1 MSDCRVVAIFKFAL
15 ACVMAL
21 AITGCASTMSRV
33 TTWEG
38 NPDEAA
44 QAATLKAPGA
54 IRVLKVNGRSM
65 TNFLM
70 DDIALDYALLP
81 GENQVVFTYK
91 TIWAK
96 KGVVDN
102 GESKVHVV
110 ESKPQVVRFEV
121 KPDSVY
127 RFAFEK
133 PASRT
138 EAQAQMENFSAAIV
152 SDTGQEVARSQVWT
166 EKQEQAAR
174 TPVPSA
180 TGNAADAESGS
191 ALDRLKAIW
200 PTATE
205 EEKRAFLRW
214 AFE

>member
-1 MSDCRVVAIFKFAL
+1 
-15 ACVMAL
+15 MAL

-81 GENQVVFTYK
+81 GQNQVVFTYK

-96 KGVVDN
+96 KGVVEN
-102 GESKVHVV
+102 GESKVDVV
-110 ESKPQVVRFEV
+110 ESKPQVVRFEAE
-121 KPDSVY
+121 PDSVY
-127 RFAFEK
+127 RFAFQK
-133 PASRT
+133 PTSRT

-152 SDTGQEVARSQVWT
+152 SDSGQEVARSQVWT
-166 EKQEQAAR
+166 QKKEPVAR
-174 TPVPSA
+174 TSMPSA
-180 TGNAADAESGS
+180 TEDAASAGSGS
-191 ALDRLKAIW
+191 ALERLKAIW